1 MRWLRTLAARV
12 RALGRR
18 DGVAGEIR
26 EELDFHLQS
35 RIDYFERQG
44 LTPADARLA
53 ARRRVGNL
61 AVYQDRG
68 YDIRGGGLLET
79 IWQDLRYACRSLQG
93 QPGLTL
99 VAVLTL
105 ALGIGASTAIFSV
118 IDAALLRPLPYP
130 DPEQLVEVEIRVE
143 RSDRAGAS
151 HGWPRV
157 GEVKQIRQPGSPLS
171 AVAASIEVTF
181 ERVLDAGDLERVAAI
196 SISDAYLAVLGL
208 SPIAG
213 RSFTADDTRVGAPAV
228 AMLGFGVWQR
238 HYGGDPGAVG
248 RTITFDG
255 RPATIVGVMPS
266 TAENYG
272 VWLPLAERTDD
283 TRTVGDLIGR
293 LRPGVSR
300 EEAERQLSAAVSP
313 RAAPAGVTQRTSVRL
328 TPLLDQTTR
337 GYHKAIALL
346 SAAVLVVL
354 VIGCVN
360 VAALLLAR
368 GAARQ
373 SELAV
378 RASIGAGRLRLV
390 RLLLTESLVLA
401 AAAGAAGVALAWLLL
416 DTLVANLPIAL
427 PSNSPAEMNVAVL
440 AAGLGL
446 ALLTGCFVGLVPAFR
461 LSRVPLASALGSGF
475 RGASAP
481 LTRRGGGVVIA
492 AEIALALILLAG
504 AGVML
509 RSFNRLIGVD
519 LGFDPDAIVTLEAT
533 PVNRNPAVHADF
545 YRQLLQTLREM
556 PDVEAAGAID
566 HFPLGGSGSA
576 SVADV
581 NGAEVTVGVSQVL
594 PGYFEAMGIAL
605 RAGRLLT
612 DGDVAAG
619 MSAALVNETAARAL
633 FPGASPVGQQITV
646 QKLTYTIVGVVADVG
661 IVSGRCCDLLFL
673 PFDPQRQNS
682 STRWLTIVVRPRG
695 EPSNLTDRLRQT
707 ALTIGPRV
715 LVERIRPGGDWLGD
729 RVATPR
735 RRTVLIGLLGVLGL
749 VLAVIGV
756 FGMTAYSVARR
767 TREIGVRMAFG
778 AAPGAIVGRM
788 LRDAAIPIG
797 IGTAVG
803 LAAAALSTRL
813 IASFLFQIEP
823 TDPATFATVAALL
836 AFTGCLAA
844 LVPAMRAARVD
855 PLAALR
861 SD

>member
-1 MRWLRTLAARV
+1 MDWLRALAARV
-12 RALGRR
+12 RALVRR
-18 DGVAGEIR
+18 DVIAGEIR
-26 EELDFHLQS
+26 DELDFHLQS
-35 RIDYFERQG
+35 RIEHFERGG
-44 LTPADARLA
+44 LTPVEARRA
-53 ARRRVGNL
+53 ARQRVGNL

-68 YDIRGGGLLET
+68 YDVRGGGLMET
-79 IWQDLRYACRSLQG
+79 IWQDVRYAGRMLKR
-93 QPGLTL
+93 QPGFTL

-130 DPEQLVEVEIRVE
+130 HPEQLVEVEIRVE

-151 HGWPRV
+151 HGWPRA
-157 GEVKQIRQPGSPLS
+157 GEVKQIRQRGSPLS
-171 AVAASIEVTF
+171 AVAASIAETF
-181 ERVLDAGDLERVAAI
+181 ERVLDTGELERTGAI
-196 SISDAYLAVLGL
+196 SISDTYLAVLGL
-208 SPIAG
+208 SPAAG

-238 HYGGDPGAVG
+238 QYGGDPAAVG

-255 RPATIVGVMPS
+255 RPATIVGVMPRN
-266 TAENYG
+266 AEDYG
-272 VWLPLAERTDD
+272 VWLPLPLRTDEA
-283 TRTVGDLIGR
+283 RTVGDMIGR
-293 LRPGVSR
+293 LRPGITR
-300 EEAERQLSAAVSP
+300 EDAERQLSAAVSP
-313 RAAPAGVTQRTSVRL
+313 RPAPAGITQKTSVRL
-328 TPLLDQTTR
+328 TPLLDRTTR
-337 GYHKAIALL
+337 GYHQAIAVL
-346 SAAVLVVL
+346 SAAVIVVL
-354 VIGCVN
+354 LLGCVN

-378 RASIGAGRLRLV
+378 RAAIGAGRSRLV
-390 RLLLTESLVLA
+390 RQLLCESFVLA
-401 AAAGAAGVALAWLLL
+401 AAGGAAGVLLAWLLI
-416 DTLVANLPIAL
+416 DSLVANLPIAL
-427 PSNSPAEMNVAVL
+427 PSNSPAEMNIVVL

-446 ALLTGCFVGLVPAFR
+446 ALITGGVVGLVPAFR
-461 LSRVPLASALGSGF
+461 LSRVPLTLALGRGF
-475 RGASAP
+475 RGAGAP

-492 AEIALALILLAG
+492 AEIALAVILLAG

-509 RSFNRLIGVD
+509 RSFNRLIGID
-519 LGFDPDAIVTLEAT
+519 LGFDPDAVVTLEAT
-533 PVNRNPAVHADF
+533 PVDRNPAVHGDF
-545 YRQLLQTLREM
+545 YRQLLRTLREM
-556 PDVEAAGAID
+556 PDIEAAGAID
-566 HFPLGGSGSA
+566 HFPLGGSGFA
-576 SVADV
+576 SVAAV

-594 PGYFEAMGIAL
+594 PGYFEAMAIPL

-619 MSAALVNETAARAL
+619 MSAALVNETAARQL

-673 PFDPQRQNS
+673 PFDPRRQNG
-682 STRWLTIVVRPRG
+682 STRWLTVVVRPRN
-695 EPSNLTDRLRQT
+695 ESTDLADRLRQA

-715 LVERIRPGGDWLGD
+715 LVERIRPVGDWLGD
-729 RVATPR
+729 RVAMPR
-735 RRTVLIGLLGVLGL
+735 RRTVLIGLLGGLGL
-749 VLAVIGV
+749 VLAVVGV

-813 IASFLFQIEP
+813 IASFLYQTQP
-823 TDPATFATVAALL
+823 TDPATFAAVAALL
-836 AFTGCLAA
+836 VSTGCLAA